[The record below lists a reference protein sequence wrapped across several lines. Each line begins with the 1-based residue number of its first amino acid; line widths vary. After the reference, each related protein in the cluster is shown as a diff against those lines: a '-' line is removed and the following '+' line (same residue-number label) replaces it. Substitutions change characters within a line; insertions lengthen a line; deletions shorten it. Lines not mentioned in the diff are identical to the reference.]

1 MTTLIAIIGFFLL
14 PINDSA
20 ATITDHLGMWNY
32 EVEAP
37 DMTYKG
43 TMELKEEDGEYKGTM
58 KSQGVSIPLT
68 DMEIDGDDITFKMN
82 VQGFMC
88 TVAGEF
94 DGDTISGT
102 VSVEGMS
109 LPLKG
114 TKAK

>member
-14 PINDSA
+14 PINEIT
-20 ATITDHLGMWNY
+20 TISDHLGTWNY

-37 DMTYKG
+37 DMVYKG
-43 TMELKEEDGEYKGTM
+43 TMILKEEDGEYKGSMT
-58 KSQGVSIPLT
+58 SQGITIPLT
-68 DMEIDGDDITFKMN
+68 DMEIDGDEISFKMN

-94 DGDTISGT
+94 DGESVSGT
-102 VSVEGMS
+102 VSVQGMS

-114 TKAK
+114 TKAE

>member
-14 PINDSA
+14 PINDTAVVS
-20 ATITDHLGMWNY
+20 DHLGTWNY

-37 DMTYKG
+37 DMAYKG
-43 TMELKEEDGEYKGTM
+43 TLVLMEEDGEYKGSMT
-58 KSQGVSIPLT
+58 SQGITIPLT
-68 DMEIDGDDITFKMN
+68 NIEIDGDDITFKMN

-88 TVAGEF
+88 NVSGEF
-94 DGDTISGT
+94 DGDSVKGT